1 MPVMS
6 HMSSNGSTFYQMFTP
21 SSCALGSSLGFLD
34 GKKDFPQLGPK
45 ISSPVIS
52 PNSTQYDRPPVFVAA
67 PHQILVPPNKY
78 RQTHPK
84 RYVYCCRSI
93 AVFSNLFSDRATWPR
108 ANGPTFFWR
117 HVTLVHRGGHCP
129 KTTQKTREFH
139 SQPRRENPTNKPK
152 IPWKIHKKWPGPLL
166 SLRPHEKHGKL
177 SFQSFHAN
185 LESFKCRQS

>member
-45 ISSPVIS
+45 ISSRVIS

-67 PHQILVPPNKY
+67 PHQILVPPNKC

-84 RYVYCCRSI
+84 RYVVVGRLRSFRIFFLIELPGPVPMVPRFFGAMSHWSTGEGI
-93 AVFSNLFSDRATWPR
+93 AQKRPRKLVSFTLNLGA
-108 ANGPTFFWR
+108 
-117 HVTLVHRGGHCP
+117 
-129 KTTQKTREFH
+129 KTQ
-139 SQPRRENPTNKPK
+139 QAENPMENP
-152 IPWKIHKKWPGPLL
+152 
-166 SLRPHEKHGKL
+166 
-177 SFQSFHAN
+177 
-185 LESFKCRQS
+185 